1 MSTNLITPPQ
11 LSARIGIKET
21 TLANWRVLGRGPR
34 FIRVG
39 RSIRYRSED
48 VEAWLSGRTA
58 DSTTDA
64 DGRGL
69 L

>member
-1 MSTNLITPPQ
+1 MSTNLVTPSQ
-11 LSARIGIKET
+11 LFARIGIKET
-21 TLANWRVLGRGPR
+21 TLATWRVLGRGPR

-48 VEAWLSGRTA
+48 VEAWLSDRTA